1 MGTMWQQKGSAALE
15 RWLSDS
21 GTSRDAVARI
31 FAGLK
36 YDTTRS
42 GSLQRPAL
50 LCPGLT
56 AAPWHNPADV
66 PWTRALVN
74 AFPEIR
80 AEFLE
85 INSRLAAHP
94 EAAKYATAGSWY
106 TYYFYDLGQPNH
118 AHLAECPH
126 TAAAL
131 AEIDGIDSA
140 GKAYF
145 SVLAPLTRV
154 KPHCGLVNTRIR
166 CHFGLVVPDDGCW
179 MRVGDETRTWSEG
192 ECLVFDDS
200 FEHEAANDSD
210 HLRAVLLLDAWH
222 PELTDVERTAVVQL
236 MRAWHSGRK

>member
-1 MGTMWQQKGSAALE
+1 MGTIRQQKGLAALE

-21 GTSRDAVARI
+21 GISRDAVARI
-31 FAGLK
+31 FAGLD

-50 LCPGLT
+50 LCPGLM

-66 PWTRALVN
+66 PWTRALV
-74 AFPEIR
+74 AASSEIR

-85 INSRLAAHP
+85 VNSRLAAHP
-94 EAAKYATAGSWY
+94 EADEFAMTGSWSA
-106 TYYFYDLGQPNH
+106 YYFYNLGQPNRT
-118 AHLAECPH
+118 HLAECPR

-145 SVLAPLTRV
+145 SVLAPGTRV

-166 CHFGLVVPDDGCW
+166 CHLGLVVPDGCW
-179 MRVGDETRTWSEG
+179 MRVGDETRAWSEG
-192 ECLVFDDS
+192 GCLVFDDS

-210 HLRAVLLLDAWH
+210 QLRAVLLVDAWH
-222 PELTDVERTAVVQL
+222 PELTDVERMALIQL
-236 MRAWHSGRK
+236 MREWHRELR